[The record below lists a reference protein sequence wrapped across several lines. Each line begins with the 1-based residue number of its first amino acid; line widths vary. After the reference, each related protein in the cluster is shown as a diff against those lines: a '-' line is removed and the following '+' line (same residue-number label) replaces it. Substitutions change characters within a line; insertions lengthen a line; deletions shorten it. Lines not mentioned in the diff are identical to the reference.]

1 MSNTD
6 LNDEQK
12 IAIINAHI
20 VELKAQQFSHE
31 VRKIELETIS
41 STDNE
46 IYENI
51 VRIIGDY
58 DLQIATL
65 ESLKSNLPNQD

>member
-1 MSNTD
+1 MAGTD
-6 LNDEQK
+6 LNDDQK
-12 IAIINAHI
+12 IAIIDAHI
-20 VELKAQQFSHE
+20 TELKAQQFSHE
-31 VRKIELETIS
+31 IRRIELQTIS

-65 ESLKSNLPNQD
+65 ESLKSNLPN

>member
-1 MSNTD
+1 MTSPD
-6 LNDEQK
+6 LNSQQK

-20 VELKAQQFSHE
+20 MELKAEQYSHE
-31 VRKIELETIS
+31 IRKVELETIS

-46 IYENI
+46 IYSNI

-58 DLQIATL
+58 NLQISTL
-65 ESLKSNLPNQD
+65 ESLKSNLPA

>member
-1 MSNTD
+1 MANTD

-12 IAIINAHI
+12 IAIIDAHI

-31 VRKIELETIS
+31 VKKIELETIS

-46 IYENI
+46 IYLNI

-58 DLQIATL
+58 NLQISTL
-65 ESLKSNLPNQD
+65 ESLKFNLPN

>member
-1 MSNTD
+1 MTNTD

-12 IAIINAHI
+12 IAIIDAHI

-31 VRKIELETIS
+31 VKKIELETIS

-46 IYENI
+46 IYLNI

-58 DLQIATL
+58 NLQISTL
-65 ESLKSNLPNQD
+65 ESLKSNLPN

>member
-1 MSNTD
+1 MAGTD
-6 LNDEQK
+6 LNDDQK
-12 IAIINAHI
+12 IAIIDAHI
-20 VELKAQQFSHE
+20 AELKAQQFSHE
-31 VRKIELETIS
+31 IRKIELQTIS

-65 ESLKSNLPNQD
+65 ESLKSNLPN

>member
-1 MSNTD
+1 MANTD

-12 IAIINAHI
+12 IAIIDAHI

-31 VRKIELETIS
+31 VKKIELETIS

-46 IYENI
+46 IYLNI

-58 DLQIATL
+58 NLQISTL
-65 ESLKSNLPNQD
+65 ESLKSNLPN

>member
-1 MSNTD
+1 MSSTD
-6 LNDEQK
+6 LNNEQK

-20 VELKAQQFSHE
+20 MELKAEQYSHE
-31 VRKIELETIS
+31 IRKVELETIS

-46 IYENI
+46 IYSNI

-58 DLQIATL
+58 DLQISTL
-65 ESLKSNLPNQD
+65 ESLKSNLPA

>member
-1 MSNTD
+1 MADTD

-12 IAIINAHI
+12 IAIIDAHI

-31 VRKIELETIS
+31 VKKIELETIS

-46 IYENI
+46 IYLNI

-58 DLQIATL
+58 NLQISAL
-65 ESLKSNLPNQD
+65 ESLKFNLPN

>member
-1 MSNTD
+1 MAGTD
-6 LNDEQK
+6 LNDDQK
-12 IAIINAHI
+12 IAIIDAHI
-20 VELKAQQFSHE
+20 TELKAQQFSHE
-31 VRKIELETIS
+31 IRRIELQTIS

-58 DLQIATL
+58 DLQIAAL
-65 ESLKSNLPNQD
+65 ESLKSNLPN